1 MFLENIQI
9 IGARDQQFSSSSVYP
24 SADPWTQP
32 ILSDSGG
39 LRGRGR
45 NSEPNQFP
53 GEADA
58 AFLDYKAVKVR
69 SKNSEKGKTDA
80 GEEE

>member
-1 MFLENIQI
+1 MYILQQIAGLNPEFLIQEVGGGGAGIQI
-9 IGARDQQFSSSSVYP
+9 S
-24 SADPWTQP
+24 
-32 ILSDSGG
+32 
-39 LRGRGR
+39 
-45 NSEPNQFP
+45 NQFP

-58 AFLDYKAVKVR
+58 AFLDYKALKVR